1 MEKKKCLR
9 CNWEWWSRVEKPA
22 RCPHCNSPYWDK
34 ERVRPVRASVSELSV
49 RQEEFA
55 SLVGANNFS
64 VKKVAEIIG
73 RSYQTAAK
81 YINKWMP
88 IPAECIERLRDYSII
103 HPPLSRELYKC
114 QIDACGWEWAGK
126 QGTPPAECP
135 KCRSRFWDKGI
146 TALAARTRLRWMWS
160 ATNTTFPEFC
170 QIVGI
175 SEEKLRPYF
184 NGKPMNLEQL
194 GVLGGILKAKGYEFR
209 EN

>member
-1 MEKKKCLR
+1 M
-9 CNWEWWSRVEKPA
+9 
-22 RCPHCNSPYWDK
+22 
-34 ERVRPVRASVSELSV
+34 RASVSELSV

-114 QIDACGWEWAGK
+114 QIEVTACIDSRRRR
-126 QGTPPAECP
+126 TSVRIDCP
-135 KCRSRFWDKGI
+135 RICRSADRRRRGSI
-146 TALAARTRLRWMWS
+146 SARLRPCCEKS
-160 ATNTTFPEFC
+160 AKEKNEQCNKLFHYCTSHQTTSDPEVSVC
-170 QIVGI
+170 A
-175 SEEKLRPYF
+175 E
-184 NGKPMNLEQL
+184 
-194 GVLGGILKAKGYEFR
+194 
-209 EN
+209 